1 MTASY
6 HHVLYHFLTQTLVS
20 GIQQSQYKV
29 RKKKQGER
37 KQNRHKGRKAD
48 TEHILVSTKM
58 LKAHP
63 LPGKR

>member
-1 MTASY
+1 MSY
-6 HHVLYHFLTQTLVS
+6 TIFSHKLKTLVS